1 MRENAPLGTMMLD
14 SGSGRPDEIVEID
27 IALLRVPLR
36 RPVKIAIAEIPFREF
51 NVVRVGTADGTVGTG
66 YARGGVLVDVALREC
81 IAPRAIGAA
90 ADGIELLWEHI
101 YRQNIQVGR
110 RGAVLRAM
118 SAFDIALWDV
128 RARRAGLPL
137 WRLLGGTR
145 RHVPVYASG
154 GYYGVGRDDGG
165 LRAELELYRDSG
177 FAAVKIKV
185 AGGAVAED
193 ARRVELVREV
203 MGDAA
208 TVMVDANCGY
218 DDRRDDAFQMAQ
230 ELRRLGVRFFEE
242 PFGPDRIED
251 LGWLAGLGLV
261 PIASGEQE
269 STRWAFEHL
278 AQKVHVLQPDVTVVG
293 GITEWLRVA
302 AVADRAGLPLAPHY
316 FPEVHAQLAGACPGT
331 ERVEYFLREMDIVN
345 FDDVVQTPLVAR
357 DGVIELGERPGVG
370 LDLDPDAFARYRVR

>member
-1 MRENAPLGTMMLD
+1 MRENAPLGTMTLD

-51 NVVRVGTADGTVGTG
+51 NVVRVRTADGTVGTG

-81 IAPRAIGAA
+81 IAPTAMGAA
-90 ADGIELLWEHI
+90 ADGIEWLWDHI
-101 YRQNIQVGR
+101 YRLNIQVGR

-145 RHVPVYASG
+145 RQVPVYASG

-165 LRAELELYRDSG
+165 LRAELELYRASG

-185 AGGAVAED
+185 AGATVAD
-193 ARRVELVREV
+193 DVRRVELVREV
-203 MGDAA
+203 MGDTAI
-208 TVMVDANCGY
+208 VMVDANCGY
-218 DDRRDDAFQMAQ
+218 DDRRDDALQMAQ
-230 ELRRLGVRFFEE
+230 ELGRLGVRFFEE

-251 LGWLAGLGLV
+251 LEWLAGLGPV
-261 PIASGEQE
+261 PIASGVDALGVRAACPEGAGP
-269 STRWAFEHL
+269 SAGCDGGRWDH
-278 AQKVHVLQPDVTVVG
+278 
-293 GITEWLRVA
+293 RVA
-302 AVADRAGLPLAPHY
+302 SRCRSRRPRGTAARPPLLPRSPRAACRGMPWHGAGGVLP
-316 FPEVHAQLAGACPGT
+316 AGDGHR
-331 ERVEYFLREMDIVN
+331 ELR
-345 FDDVVQTPLVAR
+345 
-357 DGVIELGERPGVG
+357 
-370 LDLDPDAFARYRVR
+370 